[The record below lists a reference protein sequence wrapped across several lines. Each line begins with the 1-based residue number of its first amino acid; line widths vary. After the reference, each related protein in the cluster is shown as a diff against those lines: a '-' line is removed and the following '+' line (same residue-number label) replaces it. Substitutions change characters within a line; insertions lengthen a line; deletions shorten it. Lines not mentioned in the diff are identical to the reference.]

1 MALFVLFCV
10 DKPNSLELRMAT
22 RQAHLAYA
30 GQFGDAMKLGGP
42 LLNDAGEMAGSMI
55 VLDVADKAAAQAF
68 TDNDPYAQAGLFE
81 RVDVMAFR
89 ATLGQL

>member
-30 GQFGDAMKLGGP
+30 GQFAGVTKLGGP
-42 LLNDAGEMAGSMI
+42 LINDAGEMAGSLI
-55 VLDVADKAAAQAF
+55 ILDVEDKAAAQAF
-68 TDNDPYAQAGLFE
+68 TDNDPYSKAGLFE
-81 RVDVMAFR
+81 RVDIAAFR
-89 ATLGQL
+89 ATLGSL